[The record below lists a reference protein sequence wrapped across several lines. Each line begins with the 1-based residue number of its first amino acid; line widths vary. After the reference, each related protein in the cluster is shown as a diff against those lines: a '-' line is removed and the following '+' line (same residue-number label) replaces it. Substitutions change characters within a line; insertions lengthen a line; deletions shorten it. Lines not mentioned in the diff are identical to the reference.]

1 METNRGQCA
10 YMNTTT
16 GIKFTRNAYP
26 WAFQPHEVIVA
37 GATIQDAKEWAR
49 QHGLKGAH
57 LICIGYHGR
66 NRARGLMGI
75 RAVMLTPRL
84 EHEAMS
90 LGPIEE
96 ATFTCML
103 GSAPVLPMH
112 YKRTGNQEVA

>member
-37 GATIQDAKEWAR
+37 GATIQDAKEWAH
-49 QHGLKGAH
+49 QHGLRTAH
-57 LICIGYHGR
+57 LICPR
-66 NRARGLMGI
+66 TRARQSTCGIIGI

-84 EHEAMS
+84 EREAMN

-96 ATFTCML
+96 ATFACML